1 MYVFAVI
8 AVPILHLKHFWVV
21 LYFMYFNFGVE
32 IIRIQSD
39 P

>member
-1 MYVFAVI
+1 MHVFTVI
-8 AVPILHLKHFWVV
+8 AVTILHLKHFWVV

-32 IIRIQSD
+32 IIQIQSD

>member
-1 MYVFAVI
+1 MYVFAVN
-8 AVPILHLKHFWVV
+8 AVTILHLTHFWVV

-32 IIRIQSD
+32 IIQIQSD